1 MAEATAAEPAIVVH
15 GDLHGGNLKWNEGE
29 LAVFD
34 FDDCGLAVR
43 TFDLATSTFYLR
55 KDSEEVEEALRTG
68 YSSVLDLPHLDAG
81 SFEALVASRQ
91 LLLANDLLRTSNA
104 ELQEMAEEYLDR
116 TVTRLRRWQETGR
129 FTL

>member
-1 MAEATAAEPAIVVH
+1 MAEAAAAEPAIVVH
-15 GDLHGGNLKWNEGE
+15 GDLHGGNLKWHEGR

-34 FDDCGLAVR
+34 FDDCGVAVR
-43 TFDLATSTFYLR
+43 TLDLAISTFYLR
-55 KDSEEVEEALRTG
+55 KGSEEVEEALRRG
-68 YSSVLDLPHLDAG
+68 YSSVLDLPDLDPG

-104 ELQEMAEEYLDR
+104 ELKELADEYLDR
-116 TVTRLRRWQETGR
+116 TMTRLRRWQEIGR